1 MDNAEQHL
9 WNSIQ
14 KIIENEEISI
24 ALSTQINEHIRRSK
38 YNNGIS
44 LFSSVGYQIQIF
56 DDSLFIFSI
65 FI

>member
-44 LFSSVGYQIQIF
+44 LFSSVVYQIQIF